1 MEALSAWH
9 AHDPTAGIAIR
20 DGPGS
25 AAPQA
30 SAAAEAPEAD
40 AALQADME
48 MARRL
53 QAQLDVQQA
62 RGQGGR
68 RGSGSAQAAPYIKIS
83 EEEIADDYPLP
94 AQYKKASAPRS
105 DCQGEKDPPIAKL
118 VKPADQSRHDFRMT
132 WRWCTEN
139 SRIEKVMLP

>member
-1 MEALSAWH
+1 MIGVCLPPPCQVEALSAWH

-20 DGPGS
+20 DGPSS

-30 SAAAEAPEAD
+30 TAVAEAPEAD
-40 AALQADME
+40 AALQADLD

-62 RGQGGR
+62 RGQGAGGR
-68 RGSGSAQAAPYIKIS
+68 RGSGNAQAAPYIKMS

-105 DCQGEKDPPIAKL
+105 HCQGERYQSIAVAL
-118 VKPADQSRHDFRMT
+118 VETSEQGRHD
-132 WRWCTEN
+132 
-139 SRIEKVMLP
+139 L